1 MHKICKLYNPGLA
14 QGMLSFQHRKASGHK
29 LILSILRKNDKEGRR
44 ERRKEEAM
52 ELAGET
58 VRYRRCSKGK
68 ASLSMVCESHGVY

>member
-1 MHKICKLYNPGLA
+1 M
-14 QGMLSFQHRKASGHK
+14 
-29 LILSILRKNDKEGRR
+29 ILFILRKNDKEGRR

-68 ASLSMVCESHGVY
+68 ASPSMVCESHGVY